1 MPPSQFVLET
11 IVAQETIVS
20 IYLNNSWEFSHFTR
34 LGVEMSRNTFQES
47 HIYKQHDVSQW
58 CLLEQCLLLQFTIKH
73 SVLCF
78 NSTQNTSFAWIQH
91 KKFSVFCFSLAKNI
105 LSLLFQLSN
114 ILPADVHFVHR
125 LFWGSENRSRC
136 LLPAL
141 ADFVVLAGKG
151 VVRGLYFQIYY
162 IYCCCLF
169 VVRHTRE
176 ANDHCLTDN
185 LPYPFRCLV
194 RAAFLNVALT
204 GIRGLTSLKE
214 VFCTLSPSQD
224 LPHMP

>member
-1 MPPSQFVLET
+1 MPPSQFVLKT
-11 IVAQETIVS
+11 VVAQETIVVS
-20 IYLNNSWEFSHFTR
+20 IYLNNFWEFSHFTR
-34 LGVEMSRNTFQES
+34 LGVEMLRNTFQES

-125 LFWGSENRSRC
+125 LYFGVQKIGHAACCLRSLI
-136 LLPAL
+136 LLYWRE
-141 ADFVVLAGKG
+141 
-151 VVRGLYFQIYY
+151 RGLWGGFIFKYTIFIVVV
-162 IYCCCLF
+162 CLSWGTLEKATTIASQTIS
-169 VVRHTRE
+169 H
-176 ANDHCLTDN
+176 
-185 LPYPFRCLV
+185 
-194 RAAFLNVALT
+194 
-204 GIRGLTSLKE
+204 
-214 VFCTLSPSQD
+214 TLSDALSGQ
-224 LPHMP
+224 LFLTWRWQA